1 MKNRRKM
8 HHSFMRRGLSLF
20 LSICL
25 LLSLLPTQVIAAET
39 ENSEPQKHPFT
50 DVPSG
55 SWYEDAAAYVYENG
69 IFAGTSATTFDPNS
83 TMTRGM
89 FVTVLGRMAGV
100 NTDNYQGESAFSDV
114 PANKYYAPY
123 VAWAAKHG
131 ITGGTGDG
139 KFSPDALVT
148 RQQMATFFVRYF
160 EAFGVDYDT
169 GADITTIP
177 ADIDGVASY
186 AKDPVLKLWKTGL
199 LNGDG
204 VNFNPEDS
212 ATRAQA
218 ATLCMRTHQTV
229 KVWYKEPGVPSDDV
243 EEELPDDPI
252 IPNLPSGNVTRYYEV
267 KFELGESQNV
277 QGVTMPAT
285 KTYRSGTKVE
295 QLPTPYARGQV
306 FLGWY
311 YDAALTDRAASS
323 DTIRSNLTL
332 YAQMAAIEDVPFLE
346 TPSYCTK
353 TDVGTNFTFQV
364 KAASVQAVR
373 DALTVIQ
380 ISANNTEVTD
390 LTITGSAGLY
400 TVSGGWA
407 EGHTYKAQ
415 LDESSDVVFVVD
427 GLEQPDSTDSLN
439 FLTAKAEVLNLSL
452 DDDIVF
458 IPKNQV
464 SGMSESLS
472 GLFTVSMGTNTD
484 GGVQSVSDSGS
495 FTYTGSEA
503 IDVGDTVAIYSGTK
517 PDNRTMTTDND
528 TVVYVNITGKDGT
541 IYSYTT
547 ADAADVM
554 FTPDVLP
561 VPENADTDG
570 NADNGAITVSK
581 STLDFSGDQ
590 YEQMGLDSQTTVD
603 VGDYIAFYTGE
614 FGDDAAAVRSYAKI
628 TGVTE
633 SDNVCTVTYET
644 VALDEIMAS
653 MDIYNTRTEE
663 IEMTD
668 AEIAAMETDI
678 EQQAIDSG
686 FVEQAVSYLSAMALE
701 TDGFQTMSEDMNL
714 MSLTVI
720 SDEPVPFAASRAKGS
735 VEITE
740 KKVDA
745 KIKLGSNAL
754 EHFEDGAGGMRAELI
769 LTFEMEIKA
778 DADSDNKIVISVEAV
793 FEQEVL
799 LGINVSGGAIWK
811 MAWIIP
817 YIYDYQLNANFDVGT
832 YTGIAVTATMATAGE
847 DEGEDEDGEDE
858 DEGGIFDFEWGS
870 VLGDNEDDED
880 TDADDNNEDEDED
893 DPYVNIG
900 KQIEELM
907 DQGESFFGEDA
918 DGEDEESEDEGDD
931 PIHMSLLEQYAE
943 MMESA
948 EDSWIELVRKELFN
962 LEGSVDP
969 FHILCY
975 GVSADFVVS
984 ANMYITLGMTFEYGN
999 AKRYNFSLLL
1009 FHQQTTSETIDLET
1023 AHYEFIFYVMGTLG
1037 IRAGIEFEVAV
1048 GLISLKLDSIGIT
1061 AEVGAYAQLCGY
1073 FYYKLTWTEGS
1084 EREQFCA
1091 GALFFEIGIYLEIK
1105 FKAQLFSSDK
1115 LTYNPTLYENEWP
1128 LLTVGEQANVYDFNY
1143 EEDDADLLSYEFQ
1156 TVKTLALPTDLFE
1169 MRYLDLR
1176 SGELYG
1182 ADADDE
1188 DENPAASFDDAT
1200 ESRFTILFS
1209 NPAFSY
1215 NPNGN
1220 VITVIPS
1227 SESSVAEETE
1237 MTIIWKGG
1245 TLAFTSMPISRTIT
1259 IAWSDPANARYIA
1272 FNSVGGSAVKMIST
1286 SRGSS
1291 IVQPKEPTKQ
1301 GYTFGGWY
1309 EDKDCT
1315 RAFAFPD
1322 TMPDYA
1328 EPERG
1333 VTVYAKWIPAPN
1345 TYKVEYYTQE
1355 LSGKYT
1361 LAASQINDGYTD
1373 SPVAPNTDAPE
1384 GFVLNNK
1391 RSTTNQTI
1399 TANGSTVVKLYYD
1412 RLKYTLT
1419 FTYGDKSDGSLP
1431 NVVYRDTKYGATIY
1445 EPKMNLGGYLF
1456 NGWEGG
1462 VVFTDADGNPIQTMP
1477 AGDATYAAT
1486 WRADPNISYRVEY
1499 YIQDPA
1505 EDKWYYDSARTGT
1518 GETEGLVPLSDYTTP
1533 GDGLVFNGR
1542 VTVKGTNVQ
1551 AGDDLLKI
1559 RGDGSLVVKIYFD
1572 RTTHTVTF
1580 NTDGGSSVDD
1590 QTVGDTGKVTLPTAP
1605 TKVGYTFAKWTYQDA
1620 NGQTVDWDF
1629 SNGTVTGD
1637 LTLTAQ
1643 WTPNGDTAYMVE
1655 HYWQNTIGDT
1665 DSDYTL
1671 HETED
1676 KTGTT
1681 GENTAAEGKTYEGFQ
1696 EAKAFEQ
1703 TTIAADGSTVVK
1715 IYYDRVTYAVSFTHD
1730 GNSEEI
1736 QGQTIRYDGKVT
1748 EPETPTKTGY
1758 DFDCWK
1764 TVDGR
1769 VWNFDTDTVTGE
1781 LALTAQ
1787 WKAASNTR
1795 YTVKHYKENLDGT
1808 YPTDPAAS
1816 EEMTGTTG
1824 DNAAVTLKEYAG
1836 FGTGTYTDVTIAA
1849 DGSTVVEV
1857 RYPRNNY
1864 TVTWYDW
1871 DSTTELGS
1879 GRFKYEQTITVPNA
1893 VTTPSRTGYTFT
1905 SWKDAGTMPAEDKT
1919 IVASV
1924 ETANWTANT
1933 YTVIFNANGGTGSME
1948 NQVYTYDVEQ
1958 ALTANAFSKS
1968 GYTFAGWNTQP
1979 DGSGT
1984 PYTDAQQVSNLTAEN
1999 NGTVTLYAQ
2008 WTKGAYTISYDLAG
2022 GTLAAANPASYDV
2035 ETESFTLN
2043 NPTRTGYTFAGWTG
2057 TGLDSA
2063 TVNVTVT
2070 KGSTGNRSYT
2080 ATWTA
2085 NTYTVTFDYNYEGAP
2100 TAVEISQ
2107 TYDSSYVLP
2116 ESPERAGYAFVGWY
2130 TEATGGTLV
2139 ETTTKMTATEDH
2151 ALYAHWEL
2159 GTATPYI
2166 VKHWQ
2171 QNISDDQYTEVTA
2184 DQQNLTGTTNGKTNA
2199 QAKAYTGFTAQTF
2212 EQQDITADGTTVV
2225 NVYYDRNTYTAKW
2238 DVDGTISTVDYRYGA
2253 TITKPTDPDKEHY
2266 IFAGWSGYTDGMTM
2280 GDADITFTA
2289 KWTAVTYSVTLN
2301 AKGGTA
2307 AELTQYT
2314 YGIGATLPTA
2324 TRTGYTF
2331 SGWYDNEGCTGSP
2344 ITEISTMDS
2353 GNKVFYAK
2361 WTAHTYT
2368 VVFHANGGEGSM
2380 NSQGFTYDVEQSLTA
2395 NTFTKSG
2402 YTFTGWNTQT
2412 NGDGTAYA
2420 NEAEVSNLTSTNND
2434 TVNLYAQWSEQG
2446 YSIAYNLDGGTASGN
2461 PTSYSVGSAGITLI
2475 APQKTGYTFAGWS
2488 GTDLTGENNMTV
2500 TIPTGSTGN
2509 REYTAHWTANSYTVS
2524 FDDNGGEGSMDSQG
2538 FTYDEMQA
2546 LTANTFTKSG
2556 YTFSGWNTQADG
2568 NGTPYTNAQQVRNL
2582 TSEDNGTV
2590 TLYAQWSEAGYSISY
2605 ELNGGAAS
2613 NPASYSVNSA
2623 GFTLNNPT
2631 KTGYTFT
2638 GWSGTGL
2645 DGENNMTV
2653 TITRGSTGDRSYTA
2667 HWSAN
2672 SYTVIFNANGGEG
2685 SMESQS
2691 FTYDVEQELKVNI
2704 FTRTGYEFSGWN
2716 TAADGSGTT
2725 YTDEAEVGNL
2735 ASESGAEV
2743 TLYAQWT
2750 VKTYNISYLEAYDIG
2765 GYSSYTYS
2773 ATENFEFLIGTPQK
2787 DNHTLIG
2794 WTCSPGTVA
2803 VTESDGQYT
2812 VTIPAGTAED
2822 ITITANWKQNG
2833 IKLYDPIGK
2842 PLGELSEGTALSYT
2856 VSYNNGTD
2864 DVFNA
2869 VVAYWKIPNTDTH
2882 YYNGDM
2888 GGYLAGQGVT
2898 ALQAVLMDENTPME
2912 IKYSTQLAK
2921 ITGSTLLRGN
2931 YKLVDNITLN
2941 CTWKGIGASGQGN
2954 NFSGTFD
2961 GNGKTITYDNDLGS
2975 VEYPLFNYANGA
2987 TIQNLTVS
2995 GQLTSTASQV
3005 GGIVGYAQGATTIEN
3020 CHAKALT
3027 ISNSTTATEGVGGLV
3042 GYYYDNT
3049 STGVSLHIKNCT
3061 VGDNTSISGPKYVGG
3076 IVGNYYGYYS
3086 AGGSGL
3092 IEGCSVAG
3100 TIASDG
3106 NAMNAGVGGVVGY
3119 ATGKTNNTAG
3129 KLSISGCAV
3138 TNATIQGNFPQG
3150 DAGGIVGYQEYG
3162 NVSGCMV
3169 SGCTITINAT
3179 KNAYAAGI
3187 AGKMKIHNSTI
3198 LNCTVSG
3205 TTSSATT
3212 TGSNYVAYAAGAVA
3226 CVSADSS
3233 ATTLTITGCTID
3245 GTLTLVAVIPDGATQ
3260 TETDG
3265 TVTITYP
3272 GT

>member
-1 MKNRRKM
+1 MKNKNGKAYIQ
-8 HHSFMRRGLSLF
+8 RGISLF
-20 LSICL
+20 LSLCL
-25 LLSLLPTQVIAAET
+25 LFSLLPMQALAAGT
-39 ENSEPQKHPFT
+39 EEGGALNHPFT
-50 DVPSG
+50 DVPKG
-55 SWYEDAAAYVYENG
+55 SWYEKAVQYAWEQSFFNG
-69 IFAGTSATTFDPNS
+69 TTATTFGPDGS
-83 TMTRGM
+83 MTRGM
-89 FVTVLGRMAGV
+89 FVTVLARMAGV
-100 NTDNYQGESAFSDV
+100 DTAAYSGNSPFADVSAE
-114 PANKYYAPY
+114 AWYAPA
-123 VAWAAKHG
+123 VTWAAKYG
-131 ITGGTGDG
+131 ITSGTGG
-139 KFSPDALVT
+139 GFFSPNALID
-148 RQQMATFFVRYF
+148 RQQMATFFMRYF
-160 EAFGVDYDT
+160 EIFGVEYNT
-169 GADITTIP
+169 VEEITNQP
-177 ADIDGVASY
+177 ADLSLVADWAMDAVSEF
-186 AKDPVLKLWKTGL
+186 WKTGL
-199 LNGDG
+199 LVGDG
-204 VNFNPEDS
+204 THFDPTGN
-212 ATRAQA
+212 ATRAQMA
-218 ATLCMRTHQTV
+218 MLCMRVDKAVET
-229 KVWYKEPGVPSDDV
+229 WYKEPGVPADDG
-243 EEELPDDPI
+243 EPELPNDSI

-267 KFELGESQNV
+267 KFELGEGQNAQDV
-277 QGVTMPAT
+277 IMPET
-285 KTYRSGTKVE
+285 KTYASGTKVE

-323 DTIRSNLTL
+323 DTICSDLTL

-364 KAASVQAVR
+364 KAASEQAVR

-380 ISANNTEVTD
+380 ISANNTEVTE

-400 TVSGGWA
+400 TVSGSWT

-415 LDESSDVVFVVD
+415 LDENSDAVFVVD
-427 GLEQPDSTDSLN
+427 GQEQPDSTDSLN

-472 GLFTVSMGTNTD
+472 GLFTVSMGTSAD
-484 GGVQSVSDSGS
+484 GGVQSVSGSVS
-495 FTYTGSEA
+495 FTYTGSET

-528 TVVYVNITGKDGT
+528 TVAYVNITGKDGT
-541 IYSYTT
+541 TYSYTT

-554 FTPDVLP
+554 FTPDVFP
-561 VPENADTDG
+561 VSENADTDG
-570 NADNGAITVSK
+570 NTDDNSITVSK

-590 YEQMGLDSQTTVD
+590 YEQMGLNSQTTVD

-614 FGDDAAAVRSYAKI
+614 FGDDAATVRSYAKI
-628 TGVTE
+628 TEVTE
-633 SDNVCTVTYET
+633 SDDVCIVTYEIVT
-644 VALDEIMAS
+644 LDEIMTS
-653 MDIYNTRTEE
+653 MDIYNARTEE

-668 AEIAAMETDI
+668 AEIVAMEADI

-686 FVEQAVSYLSAMALE
+686 FVEQAVSYLAAMALE
-701 TDGFQTMSEDMNL
+701 TDGFQTINEDMNL
-714 MSLTVI
+714 MSLTVN
-720 SDEPVPFAASRAKGS
+720 SDETVPFAASRAKGS

-745 KIKLGSNAL
+745 KIKVGPNAL
-754 EHFEDGAGGMRAELI
+754 EHFEDGVGGMRAELT

-778 DADSDNKIVISVEAV
+778 DEDSDNKIVISVEAV

-847 DEGEDEDGEDE
+847 DEGEEEDE
-858 DEGGIFDFEWGS
+858 EDDGEGGIFDFEWGS
-870 VLGDNEDDED
+870 VLGGDDDED
-880 TDADDNNEDEDED
+880 KDED
-893 DPYVNIG
+893 DPFVNIG

-918 DGEDEESEDEGDD
+918 DGEDEESEEEGDD

-1061 AEVGAYAQLCGY
+1061 AEAGAYAQLCGY

-1084 EREQFCA
+1084 DREQFCA

-1105 FKAQLFSSDK
+1105 FKAQLFSSEK

-1128 LLTVGEQANVYDFNY
+1128 ILTVGEQANVYDFNY
-1143 EEDDADLLSYEFQ
+1143 EEDDEELLSYEFQ

-1188 DENPAASFDDAT
+1188 DENPAATFDDAT

-1220 VITVIPS
+1220 VITVTPS

-1259 IAWSDPANARYIA
+1259 IAWSDPANARYIS
-1272 FNSVGGSAVKMIST
+1272 FNSMGGSSVKMIST
-1286 SRGSS
+1286 SRGAS

-1309 EDKDCT
+1309 EDKACT
-1315 RAFAFPD
+1315 SAFAFPD
-1322 TMPDYA
+1322 AMPDYA

-1333 VTVYAKWIPAPN
+1333 ITVYAKWIPAPN

-1361 LAASQINDGYTD
+1361 LMASQTNDGYTD
-1373 SPVAPNTDAPE
+1373 SPVAPSTDAPE
-1384 GFVLNNK
+1384 GFALNAK
-1391 RSTTNQTI
+1391 RSTTDQTI
-1399 TANGSTVVKLYYD
+1399 AANGSTVVKLYYD

-1462 VVFTDADGNPIQTMP
+1462 AIFTDTDGNPIQTMP
-1477 AGDATYAAT
+1477 AGDATYAAS

-1505 EDKWYYDSARTGT
+1505 EDKWYYGSARTGT
-1518 GETEGLVPLSDYTTP
+1518 GETESLVPLSDYTTP
-1533 GDGLVFNGR
+1533 GDGLDFNGK
-1542 VTVKGTNVQ
+1542 VTVKGTDVQ
-1551 AGDDLLKI
+1551 PGDELLKI
-1559 RGDGSLVVKIYFD
+1559 KGDGSLVVKIYFD

-1590 QTVGDTGKVTLPTAP
+1590 QTVRDTGKVTLPAVP
-1605 TKVGYTFAKWTYQDA
+1605 TKVGYTFTKWTYQDA

-1629 SNGTVTGD
+1629 SNDTVIGD

-1643 WTPNGDTAYMVE
+1643 WIPNGDTAYTVE

-1696 EAKAFEQ
+1696 GAKAFEQ
-1703 TTIAADGSTVVK
+1703 TAIAADGSTVVK
-1715 IYYDRVTYAVSFTHD
+1715 IYYDRVTYAVTFTHD

-1748 EPETPTKTGY
+1748 EPEIPTKAGY

-1764 TVDGR
+1764 TADGG
-1769 VWNFDTDTVTGE
+1769 VWNFDTNTVTDE
-1781 LALTAQ
+1781 LALAAQ
-1787 WKAASNTR
+1787 WKAASNTS
-1795 YTVKHYKENLDGT
+1795 YTVKHYQENLDGT
-1808 YPTDPAAS
+1808 YPTDPADS

-1824 DNAAVTLKEYAG
+1824 ENASVKLKEYTG
-1836 FGTGTYTDVTIAA
+1836 FGTGTYTNVTIAA

-1871 DSTTELGS
+1871 DGTTELGNGS
-1879 GRFKYEQTITVPNA
+1879 FKYEQTITVSNA

-1919 IVASV
+1919 IVASA

-1948 NQVYTYDVEQ
+1948 NQAYTYDVEQ
-1958 ALTANAFSKS
+1958 ALTANSFSKS

-1979 DGSGT
+1979 DGSST

-1999 NGTVTLYAQ
+1999 NEAVTLYAQ

-2043 NPTRTGYTFAGWTG
+2043 NPTRTGYTFDGWTG

-2085 NTYTVTFDYNYEGAP
+2085 NTNTVTFDYNYEGAP
-2100 TAVEISQ
+2100 TADEISQ

-2130 TEATGGTLV
+2130 TAADGGTLV
-2139 ETTTKMTATEDH
+2139 EATTRMTATEDH
-2151 ALYAHWEL
+2151 SLYAHWEL

-2171 QNISDDQYTEVTA
+2171 QNISDDQYTEVTG
-2184 DQQNLTGTTNGKTNA
+2184 DQQRLTGTTNGTTNA
-2199 QAKAYTGFTAQTF
+2199 QAKSYTGFTAKTI
-2212 EQQDITADGTTVV
+2212 EQLTIAADGTTVV

-2253 TITKPTDPDKEHY
+2253 AITKPNDPVKEHY
-2266 IFAGWSGYTDGMTM
+2266 TFSSWSGYTDSMTM

-2289 KWTAVTYSVTLN
+2289 QWTAVTYSVTLN
-2301 AKGGTA
+2301 TKGGTA

-2314 YGIGATLPTA
+2314 YGTGATLPTA
-2324 TRTGYTF
+2324 TRTGYAF
-2331 SGWYDNEGCTGSP
+2331 DGWYDNEDCTGSP
-2344 ITEISTMDS
+2344 VTEISTTDS

-2380 NSQGFTYDVEQSLTA
+2380 NSQAFTYDVEQSLTA

-2402 YTFTGWNTQT
+2402 YTFTGWNTQA
-2412 NGDGTAYA
+2412 NGDGAAYA
-2420 NEAEVSNLTSTNND
+2420 SGAEVSNLTSTNND

-2446 YSIAYNLDGGTASGN
+2446 YSITYNLDGGTASGN
-2461 PTSYSVGSAGITLI
+2461 PTGYSVGSADIALI
-2475 APQKTGYTFAGWS
+2475 APTKTGYTFAGWS

-2500 TIPTGSTGN
+2500 TIPTGSTGD

-2524 FDDNGGEGSMDSQG
+2524 FDANGGEGSMDGQS
-2538 FTYDEMQA
+2538 FTYDVAQN
-2546 LTANTFTKSG
+2546 LTANAFTRSG
-2556 YTFSGWNTQADG
+2556 YTFSGWSTQANG
-2568 NGTPYTNAQQVRNL
+2568 NGTPYTNAQQVSNL
-2582 TSEDNGTV
+2582 TAENNGTV

-2605 ELNGGAAS
+2605 ALNGGAAS

-2623 GFTLNNPT
+2623 DFTLNNPT

-2645 DGENNMTV
+2645 DGESNMAV
-2653 TITRGSTGDRSYTA
+2653 TITQGSTGNRSYTA

-2672 SYTVIFNANGGEG
+2672 SYTVIFNANGGDG
-2685 SMESQS
+2685 NMTSQS
-2691 FTYDVEQELKVNI
+2691 FTYDVEKALEVNA

-2716 TAADGSGTT
+2716 TAADSTGTA
-2725 YTDEAEVGNL
+2725 YVGEANVSNL
-2735 ASESGAEV
+2735 ASENGTEV

-2750 VKTYNISYLEAYDIG
+2750 VKTYTISYYDDNTELTDT
-2765 GYSSYTYS
+2765 GYQDKYTYS
-2773 ATENFEFLIGTPQK
+2773 ATAAVTFQITTPEK
-2787 DNHTLIG
+2787 ENHTFTG
-2794 WTCSPGTVA
+2794 WTCSNDG
-2803 VTESDGQYT
+2803 VTITADNGEYT
-2812 VTIPAGTAED
+2812 VTIPAGTAEN

-2833 IKLYDPIGK
+2833 IKLYDPIGN

-2856 VSYNNGTD
+2856 VDYTDNGTT
-2864 DVFNA
+2864 VSNA
-2869 VVAYWKIPNTDTH
+2869 VVAYWKIPNTDIH
-2882 YYNGDM
+2882 YYNGDV
-2888 GGYLAGQGVT
+2888 GSYLAGQGVT
-2898 ALQAVLMDENTPME
+2898 ALQAVLMDADAPME
-2912 IKYSTQLAK
+2912 IKYSTQLAQ
-2921 ITGSTLLRGN
+2921 ITGSALLSGN

-2954 NFSGTFD
+2954 NFSGIFD
-2961 GNGKTITYDNDLGS
+2961 GNEKTITYDNSYGS
-2975 VEYPLFNYANGA
+2975 VEYPLFNYASGA
-2987 TIQNLTVS
+2987 TIKNLTVS
-2995 GQLTSTASQV
+2995 GQLTAAASQV
-3005 GGIVGYAQGATTIEN
+3005 GGIVGYANGAITIED

-3027 ISNSTTATEGVGGLV
+3027 ISASTTSTASVGGLV
-3042 GYYYDNT
+3042 GYYYDNATT
-3049 STGVSLHIKNCT
+3049 SVSLHIKDCT
-3061 VGDNTSISGPKYVGG
+3061 VSESTSISGAQHVGG
-3076 IVGNYYGYYS
+3076 ILGNYYGYYS
-3086 AGGSGL
+3086 VGGSGL
-3092 IEGCSVAG
+3092 IEGCNVTG
-3100 TIASDG
+3100 TIAS
-3106 NAMNAGVGGVVGY
+3106 NNNSYNNAGAGGVVGY
-3119 ATGKTNNTAG
+3119 ATGKTNSAVG
-3129 KLSISGCAV
+3129 ALAISGCYV
-3138 TNATIQGNFPQG
+3138 TNATIQGGSRQG
-3150 DAGGIVGYQEYG
+3150 YAGGIVGYQEYG
-3162 NVSGCMV
+3162 DVTNCTVT
-3169 SGCTITINAT
+3169 GCTITTNASRD
-3179 KNAYAAGI
+3179 AYAAGI
-3187 AGKMKIHNSTI
+3187 AGKVRINNSTI
-3198 LNCTVSG
+3198 SNCTVSD

-3226 CVSADSS
+3226 CVSADSGGS
-3233 ATTLTITGCTID
+3233 TLTITGCTID
-3245 GTLTLVAVIPDGATQ
+3245 GTLTLVAVIPEGATQ

-3265 TVTITYP
+3265 TVTITFP
-3272 GT
+3272 AT